1 MLKYFNTGVLGGVYM
16 INDLNKRLFQLNDE
30 KKIFNELSDLGIKE
44 LDKDILVNNYVE
56 ILRLNYEETEL
67 KAMLSTFKRGENRDK
82 EAMNG
87 WYSSLGFILAIVTT
101 CISIFTNIYSGDE
114 DKNNVAFII
123 TNFLFLI
130 VAMYFVV
137 QHVRIMN
144 LEKNL
149 NNKRVFYTFLIN
161 RVL

>member
-1 MLKYFNTGVLGGVYM
+1 
-16 INDLNKRLFQLNDE
+16 
-30 KKIFNELSDLGIKE
+30 
-44 LDKDILVNNYVE
+44 
-56 ILRLNYEETEL
+56 
-67 KAMLSTFKRGENRDK
+67 MLSTFKRGENRNK
-82 EAMNG
+82 EVING

-101 CISIFTNIYSGDE
+101 CISIVTNIYLE
-114 DKNNVAFII
+114 DKKNIAFII

>member
-1 MLKYFNTGVLGGVYM
+1 
-16 INDLNKRLFQLNDE
+16 
-30 KKIFNELSDLGIKE
+30 
-44 LDKDILVNNYVE
+44 
-56 ILRLNYEETEL
+56 
-67 KAMLSTFKRGENRDK
+67 MLSTFKRGENRDK

-114 DKNNVAFII
+114 DKNNIAFII

-137 QHVRIMN
+137 QHIRIMN